1 MKNAIPAALSIL
13 IMLLCASAAADD
25 LVRVEVLVFKHQGG
39 QSDRWPA
46 SQLSDFSA
54 LIDPRTQALLADWSA
69 RPLSPEEQ
77 ASRSA
82 APDSPSEVETRVF
95 GDAVSMPLEPEA
107 DRLAEQPPSLTAY
120 SQESSGP
127 AWPELFVHDD
137 TLSATMQRALGRL
150 RSSAGHQVLSVT
162 TWLQPLSRQA
172 ASPSV
177 RVRDDSP
184 LSVAWLQSPSVEFQL
199 ENGVLGPALLPE
211 ARYRLDGSVR
221 VRQRQFRHV
230 DLDLIWSD
238 PVASA
243 HPETGLEAAAFE
255 LHRLRQSRPI
265 QLGRLEYFDSAWLGV
280 LILVE
285 TWERP
290 VAAEAGGP

>member
-1 MKNAIPAALSIL
+1 MKNAIPAALSVLIL
-13 IMLLCASAAADD
+13 LLCASAAADE
-25 LVRVEVLVFKHQGG
+25 LVRVEVLVFSHQGG

-46 SQLSDFSA
+46 SELSDFSA
-54 LIDPRTQALLADWSA
+54 LVDPRTQALLADWSA

-77 ASRSA
+77 ASRPA
-82 APDSPSEVETRVF
+82 APDALGEAETRVF
-95 GDAVSMPLEPEA
+95 GDAASPPLEPAGGRRSDE
-107 DRLAEQPPSLTAY
+107 PPSLTAY

-127 AWPELFVHDD
+127 AWPEPFVHDD

-150 RSSAGHQVLSVT
+150 RSSDGHQVLSVT
-162 TWLQPLSRQA
+162 TWLQPLTRQTV
-172 ASPSV
+172 SPPV

-199 ENGVLGPALLPE
+199 ANGVLGPALLPE

-230 DLDLIWSD
+230 DLDLIWSE
-238 PVASA
+238 PVSSA
-243 HPETGLEAAAFE
+243 RSETALEAAAFE

-290 VAAEAGGP
+290 VAAAAGGP